1 MRKIFIGLIRIYQ
14 YAISPYLPPSCRYT
28 PTCSSYSVE
37 AINRFGI
44 FRGGWM
50 AIRRVT
56 RCHPWH
62 EGGYDPVPGSNEA
75 DSEQGISDRG
85 NLHSNEP
92 DRNKQNEN
100 TMKHESCGH
109 NTGCHH

>member
-1 MRKIFIGLIRIYQ
+1 MRKIFIGLIRLYQ

-28 PTCSSYSVE
+28 PTCSCYSVE

-44 FRGGWM
+44 LRGGWM
-50 AIRRVT
+50 AIRRIG

-62 EGGYDPVPGSNEA
+62 EGGYDPVPGTDQPASEKKNLDAKESNE
-75 DSEQGISDRG
+75 DNQQKNMSMQ
-85 NLHSNEP
+85 
-92 DRNKQNEN
+92 K
-100 TMKHESCGH
+100 KSCGH